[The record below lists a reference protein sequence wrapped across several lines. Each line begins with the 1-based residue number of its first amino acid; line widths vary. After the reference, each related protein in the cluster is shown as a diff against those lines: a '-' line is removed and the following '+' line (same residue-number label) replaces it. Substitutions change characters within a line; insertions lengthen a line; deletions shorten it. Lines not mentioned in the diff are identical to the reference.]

1 MHLRPLPFL
10 APLLGILAGLSA
22 LHASPYFDGYADS
35 AAAREAAWSATT
47 PGSSKTLRLQ
57 FHIVKTSR
65 FTTNPAQLT
74 ENSARER
81 ITELTNALTSIYEPS
96 GIEFSSSVTFHA
108 LSPPNILPEVRS
120 GDEKLKLMRQVIT
133 DGLARSALNIV
144 VVPMR
149 NLGFDGHAHFPW
161 SPISMRAGY
170 GIMVGDEFVLPFPLG
185 NGSQGR
191 LSPETLAHEIGH
203 ALGLHHLERGV
214 KRGSNSTPY
223 EIDDLPPAAQEA
235 LRQESGLDSAADAD
249 LRGDFCADTPPIPA
263 FFEHE
268 LDYTVTR
275 DKNGVFIFAPDG
287 GSPNITSPAWSPTSL
302 YNLMRISGQRQALS
316 FQQSQR
322 MHAWINARLSSWVVD
337 ANPTDTRALVS
348 SLTFQANR
356 SLPPGITLEWTG
368 ASGAQPFIIERAE
381 KPTVQT
387 PAFNFGK
394 IFEVSLNPLPLTSP
408 PRFRYTDNTISAE
421 DIGKTFFYRVKRDVT
436 NAPYTYSRKMLTRV
450 AGASGGN
457 ARPSFI
463 PFPTSI
469 RSIPGGNLIIWDDV
483 DDEEIAGF
491 EILRAENANPPVTI
505 GTVAA
510 SLGRS
515 ASYYDQTNMIDKSLY
530 HYQVVSYVEK
540 GAARIHSANIATK
553 PQEQGREHIFS
564 ATPPPPPPILTYT
577 IVKTG
582 AGDTAADFRGK
593 INLRYAGNTPTAVT
607 SPDTL
612 FTTIKLA
619 IDGAP
624 FIDQANP
631 SKLPTTSSINL
642 ILADISNLEV
652 GRNYHA
658 KLSLKQTITTTGGQ
672 DKEVTQASDEFR
684 TIRIP
689 GKIETWPI
697 RREPAPSSTNVST
710 QPTFTWSPVLDAAF
724 YDVIISGSGQPNTT
738 FRVPATQT
746 SLTLTSPL
754 LFSLSQSNRLNSL
767 TDYTWRTRA
776 LNELG
781 LGPVTTNPRLFR
793 TGLDSPAIIRPV
805 ATDSLVVPDGRTTSR
820 IIFSWSRVAG
830 PLKYRLV
837 VEATDTNL
845 IEEVVRVEY
854 IFNSNET
861 NVTELTYQ
869 LTEEEA
875 LPIGNYRW
883 RIVSVPTAANPP
895 VGDPTTAAS
904 PWASFQINARPF
916 GIPGQVAPINEEP
929 NRTITPLYVW
939 TKTVR
944 TTDYV
949 IEVVQGSDTTIR
961 KTFGGI
967 AADNLLG
974 TPLIGVPV
982 DGQPN
987 QLSFRPTAA
996 HSLNFNRLHWW
1007 RIRARNE
1014 HGAGDWSAQNEPPS
1028 AANGWQSF
1036 RTGIPA
1042 PTLTSPANLATIGDS
1057 SPTLSWTSHNNLQTH
1072 DIQVFKD
1079 SVSTPNKVAELLNH
1093 TGTSWNMPL
1102 ATYDLAD
1109 GSYIW
1114 RVRTLSANEENG
1126 GVSDWSQFAF
1136 TLSTPP
1142 RIAPVPVGP
1151 AEASINR
1158 STTPNFQWNGVQKAT
1173 NYRIEI
1179 RQGTNAPFFSQVGIT
1194 GTGSPLTYTLP
1205 GGVLAHGTAY
1215 QWRIAGVSGVGQGPF
1230 SSPWVG
1236 FSTNLPTSAPDTPAN
1251 GTSVSDRTPILRA
1264 VEVAG
1269 AGRYEFEVYKT
1280 VTTGVPYGSGSSVA
1294 GSRAWTATPDLSNGT
1309 YFWRV
1314 RAAGGTPSGQSTGN
1328 WSGFS
1333 SFLVQGEPTN
1343 APTPVSP
1350 AHEATNR
1357 ALRPTFTWAALNL
1370 ASSYDLQIKNGS
1382 TGDIVMTVRDIIGTT
1397 HQITT
1402 DLAANSNYYWRV
1414 RGKNTFGIGPWS
1426 ADPNDIYAKPWY
1438 AGANYSKF
1446 QTKP

>member
-22 LHASPYFDGYADS
+22 LHASPYFDGFADS

-185 NGSQGR
+185 DGSQGR
-191 LSPETLAHEIGH
+191 LRPETLAHEIGH

-214 KRGSNSTPY
+214 IKVSGATPY
-223 EIDDLPPAAQEA
+223 EIEDLPQAAQEE
-235 LRQESGLDSAADAD
+235 LKQESALNSAETAD

-263 FFEHE
+263 FLERE
-268 LDYTVTR
+268 LTYTVTS
-275 DKNGVFIFAPDG
+275 DENGVFIFAPNG

-322 MHAWINARLSSWVVD
+322 MHAWINARLSSWVIGHP
-337 ANPTDTRALVS
+337 AAEAQALTS
-348 SLTFQANR
+348 SLTFR
-356 SLPPGITLEWTG
+356 TSLSQPPNVTLEWT
-368 ASGAQPFIIERAE
+368 ALPTQNFIVERADN
-381 KPTVQT
+381 PTFSNPVTTLHAGSISPDPVT
-387 PAFNFGK
+387 PSRLKF
-394 IFEVSLNPLPLTSP
+394 IDT
-408 PRFRYTDNTISAE
+408 TIQPSQ
-421 DIGKTFFYRVKRDVT
+421 IGQTFFYRVKR
-436 NAPYTYSRKMLTRV
+436 NAADALFTYSRKMQIRV
-450 AGASGGN
+450 AGASGGK
-457 ARPSFI
+457 ARPSYI
-463 PFPTSI
+463 AVPTAI
-469 RSIPGGNLIIWDDV
+469 RSIPGGNLITWDDV

-491 EILRAENANPPVTI
+491 EIRRWDITDPTSTFVTDPTSTFARLGPI
-505 GTVAA
+505 AAGLGRNTSFYDQA
-510 SLGRS
+510 SLVHSR
-515 ASYYDQTNMIDKSLY
+515 NY
-530 HYQVVSYVEK
+530 HYQVLTYVGDWNSPIYSTNVSNP
-540 GAARIHSANIATK
+540 R
-553 PQEQGREHIFS
+553 EQGLARPFS
-564 ATPPPPPPILTYT
+564 ATPPPSPPILTYT

-607 SPDTL
+607 PPNSISA
-612 FTTIKLA
+612 TIQLA

-624 FIDQANP
+624 FIDQGNASSLP
-631 SKLPTTSSINL
+631 SSSSNNL
-642 ILADISNLEV
+642 TLADIPNLEV
-652 GRNYHA
+652 GKNYHA
-658 KLSLKQTITTTGGQ
+658 KLSLKQTINTTGLNTP
-672 DKEVTQASDEFR
+672 VTQASNEFR

-710 QPTFTWSPVLDAAF
+710 QPTFTWSPVLDAAS
-724 YDVIISGSGQPNTT
+724 YDVIIDGPGQPSTT
-738 FRVPATQT
+738 IRVPATQT
-746 SLTLTSPL
+746 SLTLTTP
-754 LFSLSQSNRLNSL
+754 LNSL
-767 TDYTWRTRA
+767 SDYTWRTRA
-776 LNELG
+776 VNELG
-781 LGPVTTNPRLFR
+781 LGPVSTNPRPFR
-793 TGLDSPAIIRPV
+793 TGLDSPSIIRPTP
-805 ATDSLVVPDGRTTSR
+805 TDSLVVSPERTKSL
-820 IIFSWSRVAG
+820 IIFKWSRVAG

-837 VEATDTNL
+837 VETTDTNP
-845 IEEVVRVEY
+845 IQEPVRVEY
-854 IFNSNET
+854 VSNSNVPS
-861 NVTELTYQ
+861 VTELTYQ
-869 LTEEEA
+869 LTEAQA
-875 LPIGNYRW
+875 LPPGGYRW
-883 RIVSVPTAANPP
+883 RIISIPTAT
-895 VGDPTTAAS
+895 GDSTLAPS
-904 PWASFQINARPF
+904 PWTSFQINARPF
-916 GIPGQVAPINEEP
+916 GIPSQVAPINEEP